1 MGQKIFKRWYWR
13 KKSGSRSIDRE
24 PSLIEKIKDF
34 FKKIFGGGTS

>member
-13 KKSGSRSIDRE
+13 KKSGSRSIDQ

-34 FKKIFGGGTS
+34 FKNLFGGGTS